1 MSSSDSEAFETELDA
16 YRDRVSKPLIRLFR
30 AYGLDE
36 WGWLALGLLASVLTY
51 GAVLVTPIVL
61 GTTIDAVFNDQ
72 AAYALPLVPEAW
84 LPTDRTDQFWLSVAI
99 VGVALGGGAILQW
112 VRGVA
117 INFFAHGVMY
127 SIRVDAYE
135 KMQRL
140 DMTFFDN
147 KETGEIMSILN
158 NDTGNLEVFF
168 DNALGDSV
176 RIGVIV
182 VGITAALLYTNAQL
196 ALVTLGAVPL
206 LVVFTWWFVRVIE
219 PRYATVRST
228 IGDLNTRIENGLS
241 GIELVKTTST
251 EAYEN
256 ERVRGV
262 SRDVFDAQMDV
273 LKLSY
278 FYRPG
283 MELITGAALLA
294 TFVIGGLWVFSGPP
308 VFFTGQLSIGEF
320 VVFMLLTQRLTGPMA
335 QLSNIVD
342 WYENARASGKR
353 ICGLMDVPVRIENA
367 PNPIRLDS
375 VEGRVEYD
383 DVSFAYE
390 PGDPGRA
397 SERSTGERRDPGAG
411 DPGRASERATGEQ
424 SDPQAGETV
433 LDSIDIAAEPGETVA
448 IVGPTGA
455 GKSTIAKLL
464 LRLYDVSGGAVR
476 VDGHDVRDVALS
488 DLRSSI
494 GYVSQ
499 DTFLFDGTVTE
510 NIRYGRF
517 DADREDVVAAAKAAE
532 AHGFIED
539 LSEGYDTRV
548 GERGVKLSGGQRQ
561 RIAIARTVLQDPE
574 ILLLDE
580 ATSAVDTETE
590 YLIQRSLDRLAADR
604 TTLVIA
610 HRLSTVKDADGIVV
624 LDEGRVVE
632 RGTHGELLAADGL
645 YANLWGVQA
654 GEIESL
660 PDEFLARAADTD

>member
-1 MSSSDSEAFETELDA
+1 MTESEEAFETELDA
-16 YRDRVSKPLIRLFR
+16 YRDRVSKPLLRLFS

-36 WGWLALGLLASVLTY
+36 WRWLVLGLVVSVLTY
-51 GAVLVTPIVL
+51 GAVLVTPLVL
-61 GTTIDAVFNDQ
+61 GTTIDAVFTGE
-72 AAYALPLVPEAW
+72 AAYALPFVPSAW
-84 LPTDRTDQFWLSVAI
+84 LPTEPATQFWLSATI
-99 VGVALGGGAILQW
+99 VGVALGGGAVLQW

-127 SIRVDAYE
+127 AIRVDAYE

-182 VGITAALLYTNAQL
+182 IGITAALFYTNWQL
-196 ALVTLGAVPL
+196 ALITLGAVPL
-206 LVVFTWWFVRVIE
+206 LVGFTWWFVRVIE

-251 EAYEN
+251 EDYEN
-256 ERVRGV
+256 DRVRDV
-262 SRDVFDAQMDV
+262 SRNVFDAEMDV

-283 MELITGAALLA
+283 MELITGTALLA

-308 VFFTGQLSIGEF
+308 VFFSGELTTGDF

-367 PNPIRLDS
+367 PDPIPLAD
-375 VEGRVEYD
+375 VDGQIEYD
-383 DVSFAYE
+383 NVTFDYE
-390 PGDPGRA
+390 SGDP
-397 SERSTGERRDPGAG
+397 
-411 DPGRASERATGEQ
+411 
-424 SDPQAGETV
+424 V
-433 LDSIDIAAEPGETVA
+433 LDGIDIAAKAGETVA

-455 GKSTIAKLL
+455 GKSTVAKLL
-464 LRLYDVSGGAVR
+464 LRLYDVTNGAVR
-476 VDGHDVRDVALS
+476 VDGHDVRDVRLS

-499 DTFLFDGTVTE
+499 DTFLFDGTVAE

-517 DADREDVVAAAKAAE
+517 DADREDVIAAAKAAE
-532 AHGFIED
+532 AHSFIEG

-561 RIAIARTVLQDPE
+561 RIAIARTVLQDPS

-590 YLIQRSLDRLAADR
+590 YLIQRSLERLAADR

-610 HRLSTVKDADGIVV
+610 HRLSTIKDADTIVV
-624 LDEGRVVE
+624 LDEGRVAE
-632 RGTHGELLAADGL
+632 RGTHEELLAVDGL

-660 PDEFLARAADTD
+660 PENFLERTRCPSTEH

>member
-1 MSSSDSEAFETELDA
+1 
-16 YRDRVSKPLIRLFR
+16 
-30 AYGLDE
+30 
-36 WGWLALGLLASVLTY
+36 
-51 GAVLVTPIVL
+51 L
-61 GTTIDAVFNDQ
+61 GTTIDAVFTQ
-72 AAYALPLVPEAW
+72 ESAYALPLVPDAW
-84 LPTDRTDQFWLSVAI
+84 LPGKQEEQFWFSTGVVA
-99 VGVALGGGAILQW
+99 AALLGGAVLQW

-117 INFFAHGVMY
+117 INYFAHGVMY
-127 SIRVDAYE
+127 AIRVDAYE

-147 KETGEIMSILN
+147 KETGEVMSILN
-158 NDTGNLEVFF
+158 NDTSNLETFF

-182 VGITAALLYTNAQL
+182 VGVTTALLYTNRQL

-206 LVVFTWWFVRVIE
+206 LVGFTWWFMRVIE
-219 PRYATVRST
+219 PRYTRHRET

-251 EAYEN
+251 EDYEN
-256 ERVRGV
+256 DRVRRV
-262 SRDVFDAQMDV
+262 SRDVFDANMDV

-294 TFVIGGLWVFSGPP
+294 TFVLGGLWVFSGPP
-308 VFFTGQLSIGEF
+308 LFFSGELTTGDF

-335 QLSNIVD
+335 QLSSIVD
-342 WYENARASGKR
+342 WYENAKASGKR
-353 ICGLMDVPVRIENA
+353 ICGLMDVPVRIEDRPDA
-367 PNPIRLDS
+367 IALDD

-383 DVSFAYE
+383 DVTFAY
-390 PGDPGRA
+390 D
-397 SERSTGERRDPGAG
+397 D
-411 DPGRASERATGEQ
+411 
-424 SDPQAGETV
+424 GETV
-433 LDSIDIAAEPGETVA
+433 LDGVDIDADSGETVA

-455 GKSTIAKLL
+455 GKSTVAKLL
-464 LRLYDVSGGAVR
+464 LRLYDVTEGAVQ
-476 VDGHDVRDVALS
+476 VDGHDVRDVQLA

-499 DTFLFDGTVTE
+499 DTFLFDGTVAE

-517 DADREDVVAAAKAAE
+517 DADREDVVAAAEAAE
-532 AHGFIED
+532 AHNFIQG

-610 HRLSTVKDADGIVV
+610 HRLSTVKDADTIVV
-624 LDEGRVVE
+624 LDEGEVVE
-632 RGTHGELLAADGL
+632 RGSHEELLAADGL

-660 PDEFLARAADTD
+660 PEEFLERAMEETAESTGR